1 MNGSGMKKS
10 KNSLKRV
17 KIDNSI
23 DLQPN
28 KWEWV
33 GMHMG
38 AWELEGVDG
47 NGWENSLV
55 QPKN

>member
-1 MNGSGMKKS
+1 MKKS

-33 GMHMG
+33 GMHRG
-38 AWELEGVDG
+38 AWKLEGVDG

-55 QPKN
+55 QLKN